1 MLTPAPF
8 APQMPRTSQKR
19 RRPAREPRVQ
29 ELCDVAGFQ
38 LCRVKICHL
47 TAKQVLDGGLDKK
60 AFTLLRQDPLY
71 LKRVLAELLRGAGRP
86 DPALFTEEFRIFRRV
101 VAAPPPG
108 DELQRLL
115 HEYATHTSISG
126 VLTRLPP
133 GAHSYIAATLRA
145 RWPTHNAEWGQ
156 ICKLVRDNGDAD
168 VQESF
173 IGKLPLDW
181 REPLVERMAF
191 LMKVAAALEIPMLAT
206 AEDMDHDG
214 PLVPALVE
222 QLPASAPQVFN
233 KMIFGLASQPE
244 ILHAVEATGRDT
256 VVLVGLETDV
266 CIAQSALGLQQR
278 GYRVVVVTD
287 ATASP
292 PPHHEHGLA
301 RLRQAGVTLTSTKGL
316 HYEWMADLATLG
328 QVKVE
333 QYDSFKGGSPMA
345 ATRYTL

>member
-1 MLTPAPF
+1 MATF
-8 APQMPRTSQKR
+8 
-19 RRPAREPRVQ
+19 REGVLLATGIGIGAALSPGAWTRAAAAGSSGHVQ
-29 ELCDVAGFQ
+29 Q
-38 LCRVKICHL
+38 QQQQQQWPPTT
-47 TAKQVLDGGLDKK
+47 TA
-60 AFTLLRQDPLY
+60 AAAAAASP
-71 LKRVLAELLRGAGRP
+71 VLAGASTTHSLGLGPIVRERCC
-86 DPALFTEEFRIFRRV
+86 LV
-101 VAAPPPG
+101 V
-108 DELQRLL
+108 
-115 HEYATHTSISG
+115 I
-126 VLTRLPP
+126 
-133 GAHSYIAATLRA
+133 
-145 RWPTHNAEWGQ
+145 
-156 ICKLVRDNGDAD
+156 D